1 MRPLRTLSTVLT
13 LAILS
18 TSVASAQADKKIDV
32 TGKWLFNV
40 TSDLGTGTPTVTLKQ
55 VGDSVTGHYS
65 SQTLGEQE
73 LKGTFKDSKLTF
85 RIAAQADGQTFAVTY
100 AGTMD
105 GADAMK
111 GTVDFA
117 GQATGTFTAKRQP

>member
-1 MRPLRTLSTVLT
+1 MRRIFSILLVLAAITLP
-13 LAILS
+13 
-18 TSVASAQADKKIDV
+18 SVASAQADKKIDI
-32 TGKWLFNV
+32 TGKWAFSV
-40 TSDLGTGTPTVTLKQ
+40 SSELGNGAPTVTLKQ

-73 LKGTFKDSKLTF
+73 LKGTFKDSKLIF
-85 RIAAQADGQTFAVTY
+85 RISAVADGNTFTVTY
-100 AGTMD
+100 SGTMD